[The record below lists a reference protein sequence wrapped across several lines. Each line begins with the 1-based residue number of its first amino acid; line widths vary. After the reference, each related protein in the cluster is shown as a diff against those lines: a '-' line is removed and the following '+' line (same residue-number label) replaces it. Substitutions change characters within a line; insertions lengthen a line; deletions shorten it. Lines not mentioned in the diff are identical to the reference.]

1 MRHKTLRIAAL
12 LVATSLVGAA
22 CDSTDSGSPF
32 APTPG
37 GGAAS
42 LGDFV
47 TTASIDGVTGQMR
60 SGAIPAESGGP
71 VIDVSGNSTIV
82 NGGTATLTVAA
93 GSPIRTVYV
102 AMAGTSMGLAN
113 ETAGGF
119 GGFFEVPNGAATT
132 MAPLVLAF
140 SQQIPTSPFDLFL
153 AVEDE
158 SGAVGPFTTVTFNAL
173 QVGTGDIQVTL
184 SWDSDSDVD
193 LHVVGPSGEEVYW
206 ANRNSASGG
215 ELDLDSNAGCSIDDV
230 RNENITWPVGTAPQG
245 TYTVRVDYWSSCG
258 VAETNYTVL
267 VNNGGNVQIF
277 SGVFTGTG
285 DSGGLGSGTQ
295 IVVFERT
302 AGPAPARANPGSLAL
317 PVGPTRK

>member
-1 MRHKTLRIAAL
+1 L

-22 CDSTDSGSPF
+22 CDSNDNGSPF

-37 GGAAS
+37 GGSAS
-42 LGDFV
+42 LSNFV
-47 TTASIDGVTGQMR
+47 ITASIDGIAGQMR

-71 VIDVSGNSTIV
+71 VIDVTGNSTIV
-82 NGGTATLTVAA
+82 NGGTSALTVTGGAA
-93 GSPIRTVYV
+93 LRTIYV

-119 GGFFEVPNGAATT
+119 GGYFEVANGSSAS
-132 MAPLVLAF
+132 MASLVLAF

-153 AVEDE
+153 AAEDE

-173 QVGTGDIQVTL
+173 QVGTGDVQVTL

-193 LHVVGPSGEEVYW
+193 LHVVDPSGEEVYW
-206 ANRNSASGG
+206 ANRTSASGG

-245 TYTVRVDYWSSCG
+245 SYTVRVDYWSSCG
-258 VAETNYTVL
+258 VSETNYTVL
-267 VNNGGNVQIF
+267 VNNGGDVQIF
-277 SGVFTGTG
+277 SGTFTGSG
-285 DSGGLGSGTQ
+285 DNGGLGSGTE

-302 AGPAPARANPGSLAL
+302 TGPAPARANPSSLAL
-317 PVGPTRK
+317 PAGPTRK